1 MRILTGISPVR
12 WCYRGG
18 EGDEKLVCAN
28 AKIDLAISKEQP
40 LSWFD
45 ELFHGGIL
53 CPDPDPKG
61 GQRAITVLL
70 TGPPGTGKSTLA
82 MEMCVRLAK
91 RNFPEMSNKKALY
104 LASEG
109 YPPWIMRKW
118 FQQGVT
124 GGWYPRWLR
133 TIFSRAVTIPIPD
146 GAHELP

>member
-1 MRILTGISPVR
+1 MVLS
-12 WCYRGG
+12 GG

-53 CPDPDPKG
+53 CPDPEG

-109 YPPWIMRKW
+109 YPPWIMRN
-118 FQQGVT
+118 
-124 GGWYPRWLR
+124 
-133 TIFSRAVTIPIPD
+133 AVSFGMVEIEKSADLFDLDASDPSKPAYRFMTSSL
-146 GAHELP
+146 AESN